1 MKSFVC
7 TWCVLRKVALLK
19 LIYVISVNG
28 LLRLSRLW
36 LTINTHQNKLV
47 QFLPSSAPASL
58 YIYGIF
64 KLNCVLY
71 IICKRLT
78 SISSDNRT
86 LFIGLPQT
94 NVIVNF
100 IGKCF
105 NTKQNFAAKVS
116 AHYYLNHA
124 FKVLHFLMINSSY
137 LERRLLPLDNKFSW
151 SEW

>member
-1 MKSFVC
+1 MLGACSNL
-7 TWCVLRKVALLK
+7 LRNFCWEVALLK
-19 LIYVISVNG
+19 LICVISVNG

-58 YIYGIF
+58 YIYGVF
-64 KLNCVLY
+64 KLNCVVY

-105 NTKQNFAAKVS
+105 NTKQKLCTKS
-116 AHYYLNHA
+116 LGT
-124 FKVLHFLMINSSY
+124 
-137 LERRLLPLDNKFSW
+137 LL
-151 SEW
+151 SESCLQSITFPDD